1 MPDEPIRTTTFLLTR
16 ADALAYEQAA
26 GRMTPLGVIALICW
40 LGLCGA
46 AALLIPTD
54 WAGPRFGFASSLLV
68 SVAVAIGYTLAL
80 ILVSIRQWLRARHR
94 IRRPTEVTV
103 SEWPDRLDL
112 IGIGK
117 LDPIPLNS
125 IRRTISTR
133 THLLFEADQDVIIL
147 PRRAFVEDG
156 ALEELARKVEG
167 IPRADT
173 APAKPPDKP
182 AEPAPSAA

>member
-1 MPDEPIRTTTFLLTR
+1 MDSICGRSGVGNGGTYSRCNFLSP
-16 ADALAYEQAA
+16 
-26 GRMTPLGVIALICW
+26 GSLG
-40 LGLCGA
+40 GA
-46 AALLIPTD
+46 VPQFIQLESGTEGYKTD
-54 WAGPRFGFASSLLV
+54 WNNFGPRFGFASSLLV
-68 SVAVAIGYTLAL
+68 SIAVAIGYTAAL
-80 ILVSIRQWLRARHR
+80 ILISLRQWLRARRR

-117 LDPIPLNS
+117 LDPIPLTS

-133 THLLFEADQDVIIL
+133 THLLFEADQDVVIL

-167 IPRADT
+167 IPRAD
-173 APAKPPDKP
+173 AVPAKPLDKP
-182 AEPAPSAA
+182 PVEPAPPPA